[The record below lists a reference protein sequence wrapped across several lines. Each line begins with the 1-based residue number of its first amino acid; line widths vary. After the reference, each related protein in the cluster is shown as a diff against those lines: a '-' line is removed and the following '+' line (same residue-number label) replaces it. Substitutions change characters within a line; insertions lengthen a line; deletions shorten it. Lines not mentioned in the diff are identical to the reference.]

1 MKIDPKTR
9 PSLAGERFQ
18 VIVIGGGINGV
29 AIARECARGG
39 KRTLLIEQHD
49 FASGTTSRS
58 TRIIHGGL
66 RYLEHG
72 EIGLVRESLRER
84 QHLVKRK
91 PHLVHPMH
99 FVLALDEKSRRSAL
113 SVRAGLWLYRRLGGG
128 GPGAEAAKED
138 QRKLDLL
145 LDSGRHWSIF
155 SFEDAQCEFP
165 ERLVAEWLLE
175 ALEAGA
181 VVRNHSEVL
190 AVEVCHKRATGVLLR
205 DRLSGKEERAEAG
218 WVVNAAGPWVDR
230 VCWQSQIRTE
240 GAMISGVRGSH
251 IVLPR
256 FAGMPEAALYT
267 EAVDGRPFF
276 VIPWNEQVL
285 VGTTEVPD
293 RGDPA
298 KTNPSEEEIEYL
310 LRSIQN
316 LFPRTGISAGD
327 VLCSFA
333 GIRPLP
339 LSPKTSLSAVTRKH
353 YLHDHADDGAE
364 HMVSVIGGKLTTAAE
379 LARECAAKI
388 AVRRKHVT
396 MPSMVCSEGLDQL
409 LDRWTREIA
418 GIGEISDEA
427 AEAMVEWH
435 GSRAIHIARLAR
447 SNAEMRAS
455 LCPHTRHIVAEA
467 VDAIAGEC
475 AVTLGDV
482 LLRRV
487 PVALGGCW
495 SPDCARTAA
504 ARIGAVMRWTERQAS
519 EELDALEKERAG
531 FLHKNK

>member
-1 MKIDPKTR
+1 MKVEPKTR
-9 PSLAGERFQ
+9 PSLEGERFQ

-39 KRTLLIEQHD
+39 KRTLLVEQHD

-84 QHLVKRK
+84 QRLVREK
-91 PHLVHPMH
+91 PHLVRPMH

-113 SVRAGLWLYRRLGGG
+113 SVRAGLWIYRRLGARGLR
-128 GPGAEAAKED
+128 PESAKDD
-138 QRKLDLL
+138 QRKLERL
-145 LDSGRHWSIF
+145 LDSGRRWSIF

-165 ERLVAEWLLE
+165 ERLIAEWLVE

-181 VVRNHSEVL
+181 VARNHSQVL
-190 AVEVCHKRATGVLLR
+190 AVDVRHKRAAGVLLR
-205 DRLSGKEERAEAG
+205 DRLSGKEERVEAA

-230 VCWQSQIRTE
+230 VCCQSQIRTE
-240 GAMISGVRGSH
+240 REMIGGVRGSH

-256 FAGMPEAALYT
+256 FAGVPEAAVYT

-298 KTNPSEEEIEYL
+298 KTQPSADEIEYL
-310 LRSIQN
+310 LQSILK
-316 LFPRTGISAGD
+316 LFPRAGISSRD
-327 VLCSFA
+327 VLYSFA

-339 LSPKTSLSAVTRKH
+339 FSSKASLSAVTRKH

-364 HMVSVIGGKLTTAAE
+364 RMISVIGGKLTTAAE
-379 LARECAAKI
+379 LARECAAKVG
-388 AVRRKHVT
+388 VRRKRVT
-396 MPSMVCSEGLDQL
+396 VSGASCKEGLDPL
-409 LDRWTREIA
+409 LDQWTREIA
-418 GIGEISDEA
+418 GMAGISEGA
-427 AEAMVEWH
+427 AEAIVEWH
-435 GSRAIHIARLAR
+435 GSRAIEVARLAR
-447 SNAEMRAS
+447 SSAEMRAS
-455 LCPHTRHIVAEA
+455 LCPHTQHIVAEA
-467 VDAIAGEC
+467 ADAFGGEC
-475 AVTLGDV
+475 AV
-482 LLRRV
+482 
-487 PVALGGCW
+487 
-495 SPDCARTAA
+495 
-504 ARIGAVMRWTERQAS
+504 
-519 EELDALEKERAG
+519 
-531 FLHKNK
+531 